1 MKYNETLLIG
11 LALVAALVL
20 SKGGGISSIFKK
32 SSVPFMPLENKTIS
46 FMEKFPIL
54 KTYKQFFPVK
64 ETNVQLFNIR
74 DIEEKQKNERI
85 DYLKNEQKMIQDYI
99 STQQPKANPVYSR
112 GQLGAFLYPSDI
124 KNIQNQ
130 YGKIT
135 DSNIINYYEK
145 LFQSEAAL
153 GYGGSITGGS
163 SRKFPKLTIGL
174 TDMYNVLIAKR
185 NISEAEIYK
194 ERQQEDINILEKEY
208 QTRFGGLSRYG

>member
-11 LALVAALVL
+11 LALVAALVF

-32 SSVPFMPLENKTIS
+32 LTVPDFPLATAQIQEV
-46 FMEKFPIL
+46 
-54 KTYKQFFPVK
+54 KTYPQFFPVK
-64 ETNVQLFNIR
+64 QTNVQLYNIR
-74 DIEEKQKNERI
+74 DIQEKEKNERI
-85 DYLKNEQKMIQDYI
+85 NYLQNEQKLIQDYI

-112 GQLGAFLYPSDI
+112 GQSGAFLYPSDV
-124 KNIQNQ
+124 KNIENQ

-135 DSNIINYYEK
+135 DSNIINYYEN

-174 TDMYNVLIAKR
+174 TNMYNILIAKR
-185 NISEAEIYK
+185 NISKAEIYQEK
-194 ERQQEDINILEKEY
+194 QQENINILEEEY